1 MQRKFL
7 EDLGLEKEIVDKIMS
22 ENGSDIE
29 KTKAR
34 LEAERD
40 NYKEQLETAQN
51 ALKEFDGIDVKE
63 LQGKIETLNN
73 DLKNKETEYQSKIAD
88 MEFSAVLDSAIS
100 SSKARNS
107 KAVKALLDIEALRNS
122 KNQSEDIKTAIE
134 AIKADNDYLFESN
147 EPINNPVAPT
157 GTGNPSSVSTEAFAK
172 MGYMQR
178 LALKKSDP
186 EKYNQLK
193 G

>member
-51 ALKEFDGIDVKE
+51 ALKGFDGIDVKE

-88 MEFSAVLDSAIS
+88 MEFSAVLDSAMS
-100 SSKARNS
+100 SSKARNA
-107 KAVKALLDIEALRNS
+107 KAVKALLDIG
-122 KNQSEDIKTAIE
+122 
-134 AIKADNDYLFESN
+134 
-147 EPINNPVAPT
+147 P
-157 GTGNPSSVSTEAFAK
+157 
-172 MGYMQR
+172 
-178 LALKKSDP
+178 
-186 EKYNQLK
+186 
-193 G
+193 

>member
-63 LQGKIETLNN
+63 LQGKIETLNS
-73 DLKNKETEYQSKIAD
+73 DLKNKETEYQSKSLIWNL
-88 MEFSAVLDSAIS
+88 VRCLI
-100 SSKARNS
+100 
-107 KAVKALLDIEALRNS
+107 V
-122 KNQSEDIKTAIE
+122 Q
-134 AIKADNDYLFESN
+134 
-147 EPINNPVAPT
+147 
-157 GTGNPSSVSTEAFAK
+157 
-172 MGYMQR
+172 
-178 LALKKSDP
+178 
-186 EKYNQLK
+186 
-193 G
+193 

>member
-51 ALKEFDGIDVKE
+51 ALKEFDG
-63 LQGKIETLNN
+63 KIETLNN

-100 SSKARNS
+100 SSKARNA
-107 KAVKALLDIEALRNS
+107 KAVKALLDIEALKNS

-134 AIKADNDYLFESN
+134 AIKTDNDYLFESN